1 MKSPENPPSEK
12 KEILPANKNPH
23 PQILVSSRFKRRI
36 LTNIRLSERAIEEYF
51 IEEEGVPNGITPEK
65 LILILQSPD
74 PTIRMDYYDF
84 IKRNWWK
91 VKAKDSSLQSDILVP
106 MSLSSK
112 KRLSRNINHSEKPF
126 NDYFLDN
133 KAVPEGLTKENL
145 LEWVKSDSL
154 EIKKSHMEFLMKNWW
169 HIKENNKNRE
179 LKLPTSEI
187 VVLDHQIMEQ
197 MKAEFR
203 RTGVGILK
211 ALKLVDNLPRELA
224 PRAVSSWFS
233 LNRKYKPVAKKEHID
248 FIFNLYRSIPDN
260 QKD

>member
-1 MKSPENPPSEK
+1 MKRPKNPPSEK
-12 KEILPANKNPH
+12 GRILPANKNPH

-36 LTNIRLSERAIEEYF
+36 LTNIRLSERSIEEYF
-51 IEEEGVPNGITPEK
+51 IEEKGIPSGITPEE
-65 LILILQSPD
+65 LILILQSPESA
-74 PTIRMDYYDF
+74 IRMDCYDF
-84 IKRNWWK
+84 FKKNWWK

-106 MSLSSK
+106 MSPSSK
-112 KRLSRNINHSEKPF
+112 KRLSRNINYSEKPF

-133 KAVPEGLTKENL
+133 KVVPEGLTKENL

-154 EIKKSHMEFLMKNWW
+154 EIKKSHMVFLMKNWW
-169 HIKENNKNRE
+169 NIKENNGNRE

-187 VVLDHQIMEQ
+187 VVLDHQIMDK

-211 ALKLVDNLPRELA
+211 ALKLVDHLPRELA

-233 LNRKYKPVAKKEHID
+233 PNRRYKPVAKKEHID
-248 FIFNLYRSIPDN
+248 FIFNLYRGIPDK